1 MFARFRFASLYLAV
15 VVACYF
21 AAWAVACI
29 VVNGDLGYSV
39 EYFKYF
45 WAGGGGERPVF
56 TGMLGVVLTIP
67 FSLIAIWLLR
77 RSLKKKDEKK
87 A

>member
-1 MFARFRFASLYLAV
+1 MLARFRFAPVYLAV
-15 VVACYF
+15 VVVCYF
-21 AAWAVACI
+21 AAWIVACI

-45 WAGGGGERPVF
+45 WADGGGERPF
-56 TGMLGVVLTIP
+56 YTGMFSFVLTIP
-67 FSLIAIWLLR
+67 FSLVAIWLLR
-77 RSLKKKDEKK
+77 RSLKKKNEKK